1 VDWPGEIRELEAT
14 VKAVVAREAA
24 ARAIDGVGPSRMM
37 ISLEAVKVYLSQR
50 RIGFGASVAAP
61 PQVSGPAGS
70 KRPRDLTEPE
80 VRAVLEKHGG
90 NKTRAAQ
97 ELGIALNTLK
107 DRMKK
112 FGL

>member
-1 VDWPGEIRELEAT
+1 
-14 VKAVVAREAA
+14 
-24 ARAIDGVGPSRMM
+24 
-37 ISLEAVKVYLSQR
+37 
-50 RIGFGASVAAP
+50 VAAP
-61 PQVSGPAGS
+61 PQVSAPLGN
-70 KRPRDLTEPE
+70 KRPRDLTAQE
-80 VRAVLEKHGG
+80 VRAVLERHGG